1 MAMKKY
7 IKPEISICESEMQ
20 SICAGSTILVG
31 PGDAKEDAS
40 SKRHDNWSLT
50 APDLWSYE
58 DEDDEE

>member
-1 MAMKKY
+1 
-7 IKPEISICESEMQ
+7 MQ
-20 SICAGSTILVG
+20 SICAGSTIPVG